1 MIKQFKENF
10 LKLDFGIQM
19 IIVVFTILISNQLLS
34 LTTKLMNYSDTFV
47 FNVGLILALSI
58 FVFQLIFLVLGVTSV
73 VNYLKKPKQNN
84 KNNNEQSN

>member
-58 FVFQLIFLVLGVTSV
+58 FVLQLIFLVLGVTSV